1 VSTTASLVNGAGL
14 SVQFVVAIEGYE
26 YLLTDGNTNE
36 AIDAWDA
43 TDWSG
48 RTALGGLFIDWSR
61 MKQNIAPWD
70 TRIQPMSVTLSVMD
84 CTGLDTLGVDM
95 HATAAGNTTQLDAA
109 IIPTS
114 TTVTVK
120 STSSFSASGAA
131 YVGQERFEYSAKA
144 GTSFTTSSRG
154 TLAPFKAG
162 GDTANHFARNHRI
175 PNYNNVTEAK
185 VPPDISSTPRN
196 WIGKWVGIWMHA
208 RVGGFLNTK
217 AEASLVFAG
226 TIASVGDTSN
236 GMTVIE
242 VIEARDKI
250 QNATLMT
257 DQLVGRITEGITLRT
272 GMVFTA
278 TDVLGGATSHST
290 TLSVLTGASTNYQV
304 EPGLYT
310 NSEFASILNAWF
322 GQAKT
327 DGNLNFTWV
336 YQPAVT
342 TAGGIRGRFSFEHS
356 TTNVQKYT
364 NFVCNSKYPLTF
376 MGWNFVS
383 VGVTSSEYASKTW
396 DAISPAEPYRLL
408 FENTP
413 SVMARVTLTD
423 SAGTFFDNA
432 SLLPSSLGNYWDL
445 SPYGIASST
454 TNWGVFKMSSGAH
467 VLAHKESATAYTVWS
482 NAGLRKLG
490 TETWDAALTDGL
502 LYSAEGSLTMTQVF
516 LGEGLLVDLLT
527 KFLASTGDAT
537 YNGDYDVLP
546 EQLGLAIPWE
556 LLDVGWT
563 NSLNALGSQ
572 SASQSILVYLDKPKK
587 LWDAVK
593 SDLLLRRASLIWRG
607 TGGAGSGGIAI
618 ATWSTPTATTA
629 TWDLTESNKTSPA
642 STVDPQRTV
651 SQLSDEYCYNTL
663 KIEYNR
669 DLGGN
674 YHDSLTIVDR
684 AAISDGERV
693 ITVQCPNSFA
703 KQTATGQ
710 GVEALAAGAAAWLPM
725 FARPVRKIRRSIGIE
740 HALTMS
746 PGDVANV
753 TDNFARDPST
763 GIRSL
768 TAVPAL
774 IVSVS
779 IDWGGANPDGGT
791 PRDFVGE
798 VDLVLEPGRRF
809 APYSPTAE
817 VDHGAAGGG
826 YNAGTKVVTFLAH
839 AHSETTQAT
848 DVSNFAIGDKVRIV
862 EIDPSNAAAPDTWSD
877 TIAAIGT
884 NTATLT
890 TGLAG
895 FSSAKY
901 YRMISEVYTT
911 AVSTQKSDVYQA
923 DDADGLISSLAQAY
937 QYAYGTGAATWT
949 ATTVSQPVS
958 LYSSYSYGNG
968 APLEVGYERDVA
980 ELANNLVNYRTA
992 PVAPSLQATS
1002 IVASSSTYQRQILH
1016 IMPFFVGKGTYSA
1029 RKRLISIAP
1038 FARNTQASTKHI
1050 YVTFSRFPP
1059 TGSSLIW
1066 TTAALPEYTIPSPS
1080 QVLTFTL
1087 GASAGWAALTA
1098 QTLDCRI
1105 ANDKGFG
1112 YLIMEGEKG
1121 IETRGYARLDLGPL
1135 VNQ

>member
-1 VSTTASLVNGAGL
+1 MTTTASALNGSGAQI
-14 SVQFVVAIEGYE
+14 QFVVAIEGYE
-26 YLLTDGNTNE
+26 HLITDGDEND
-36 AIDAWDA
+36 AADAWDA

-48 RTALGGLFIDWSR
+48 RTVLGGLFIDWSH
-61 MKQNIAPWD
+61 MKQSIAPWD
-70 TRIQPMSVTLSVMD
+70 TRIQPMSVSLSVMD

-95 HATAAGNTTQLDAA
+95 HATSAGNTTKLDDDINTTDLSIPARSTAA
-109 IIPTS
+109 
-114 TTVTVK
+114 
-120 STSSFSASGAA
+120 FAASGAV
-131 YVGQERFEYSAKA
+131 YVGQERIEYGSKGGFVFNA
-144 GTSFTTSSRG
+144 SSRG

-162 GDTANHFARNHRI
+162 SDTANHFARNHRI
-175 PNYNNVTEAK
+175 PNYQNVTEAK
-185 VPPDISSTPRN
+185 VPPDVSSTPRN

-208 RVGGFLNTK
+208 RVAGVLNTK
-217 AEASLVFAG
+217 AAAQLVFAG
-226 TIASVGDTSN
+226 TIASIGDTSN

-242 VIEARDKI
+242 VIEARDRI
-250 QNATLMT
+250 QNATLLT
-257 DQLVGRITEGITLRT
+257 DQFTARAAEGITLRT

-278 TDVLGGATSHST
+278 WDRLTGVAKSS

-310 NSEFASILNAWF
+310 IGEFASVINAWL

-327 DGNLNFTWV
+327 DAALNFTWT

-342 TAGGIRGRFSFEHS
+342 TQGGVRGRFAFEHS
-356 TTNVQKYT
+356 AINTDKYCQFSCNVP
-364 NFVCNSKYPLTF
+364 YPMKF
-376 MGWNFVS
+376 MGWPAS
-383 VGVTSSEYASKTW
+383 DMEVGEYASKTW
-396 DAISPAEPYRLL
+396 SKTSPDEPYRLL
-408 FENTP
+408 YEHNGYLLTT
-413 SVMARVTLTD
+413 VTLTD
-423 SAGTFFDNA
+423 SSGTWIDNTDTLPA
-432 SLLPSSLGNYWDL
+432 SLRPFPTS
-445 SPYGIASST
+445 AT
-454 TNWGVFKMSSGAH
+454 AQWGVFKFPSGAH
-467 VLAHKESATAYTVWS
+467 LLANQVSATSYTVHGA
-482 NAGLRKLG
+482 AGLEGLG
-490 TETWDAALTDGL
+490 VASWDKVLDDGL
-502 LYSAEGSLTMTQVF
+502 RFSEQGDLTITQVV
-516 LGEGLLVDLLT
+516 LMEGTLVDLLT
-527 KFLASTGDAT
+527 KMLSSTGVST
-537 YNGDYDVLP
+537 YNGAYDTLP

-556 LLDVGWT
+556 ILDTGWT
-563 NSLNALGSQ
+563 DSLTALGSQ
-572 SASQSILVYLDKPKK
+572 SASQSILVYLDKPRK
-587 LWDAVK
+587 LWDVVK
-593 SDLLLRRASLIWRG
+593 ADLLLRRASLIWRG
-607 TGGAGSGGIAI
+607 SGGAGTGGIAI

-629 TWDLTESNKTSPA
+629 TWDLTEDNKTSPA

-651 SQLSDEYCYNTL
+651 SQLSDEYCLNTL
-663 KIEYNR
+663 KIDYNR

-674 YHDSLTIVDR
+674 FHDSLTIVDR
-684 AAISDGERV
+684 AAISDGELV

-703 KQTATGQ
+703 GQTATGQ

-746 PGDVANV
+746 PGDIANV

-763 GIRSL
+763 GVRSL

-779 IDWGGANPDGGT
+779 VDWGGADPGGGAA
-791 PRDFVGE
+791 RDFIGE

-826 YNAGTKVVTFLAH
+826 YNAGTKVLTFLAH
-839 AHSETTQAT
+839 AHSETSQAT
-848 DVSNFAIGDKVRIV
+848 DVSNFAIGDKVRVV
-862 EIDPSNAAAPDTWSD
+862 EIDPANAAAPLTWSD

-895 FSSAKY
+895 YSATSY
-901 YRMISEVYTT
+901 YRMISEAYTT

-923 DDADGLISSLAQAY
+923 DDATGLISSVAQAY
-937 QYAYGTGAATWT
+937 QYAYGVGAATWT
-949 ATTVSQPVS
+949 PTNIAQPVS
-958 LYSSYSYGNG
+958 LYSSYAYGDG

-980 ELANNLVNYRTA
+980 ELVNNLVNYRTA
-992 PVAPSLQATS
+992 PVAPSLNAS
-1002 IVASSSTYQRQILH
+1002 AIVASSASYQRQILH

-1029 RKRLISIAP
+1029 RKRLISVAP

-1050 YVTFSRFPP
+1050 YVTFARFPP

-1087 GASAGWAALTA
+1087 GASAGWAALAA